1 VAITDRPFD
10 RGTRRGLQ
18 AVRRLAEEYREQRWS
33 LGLSQDSVAGAAH
46 TSRSRISRIEGGKIH
61 GLSILEAS
69 RIATVLGLDLSA
81 RVFPGGSP
89 LRDSAH
95 AERLRRVLD
104 HARAP
109 LSYRTEVPLAATT
122 GQPEQRAWDAM
133 IRGTGLRTAV
143 ELEMRLRDGQ
153 AAERRINLKRR
164 DDPTDRF
171 LLLVA
176 DTRTNRRV
184 LAEHPDLF
192 LELERVRLP
201 VVIRALE
208 AGEHP
213 PTGLVMI

>member
-1 VAITDRPFD
+1 
-10 RGTRRGLQ
+10 
-18 AVRRLAEEYREQRWS
+18 
-33 LGLSQDSVAGAAH
+33 
-46 TSRSRISRIEGGKIH
+46 
-61 GLSILEAS
+61 
-69 RIATVLGLDLSA
+69 
-81 RVFPGGSP
+81 
-89 LRDSAH
+89 
-95 AERLRRVLD
+95 
-104 HARAP
+104 
-109 LSYRTEVPLAATT
+109 
-122 GQPEQRAWDAM
+122 M
-133 IRGTGLRTAV
+133 RTAV